1 MNRYRAAPL
10 LGVAC
15 AAGLVS
21 ACFLSPK
28 PDPTRYYV
36 LSGLEEDPGL
46 YSAAGL
52 VGDDPA
58 TAARSAGLPLDI
70 RIGVGPITFPSYLTR
85 TRMATRMADNQ
96 LGYSETDRWAEPLEE
111 AFRYALAGDMEFIIG
126 TDQVIL
132 HPWYRTDHPD
142 VTVGVDVVRFERD
155 HVGTVRLAGN
165 WELRDATGETLG
177 SRSFSIEEP
186 ANQESIASSVRAQS
200 RAVAALARE
209 IADEIRRADS

>member
-1 MNRYRAAPL
+1 
-10 LGVAC
+10 
-15 AAGLVS
+15 
-21 ACFLSPK
+21 
-28 PDPTRYYV
+28 
-36 LSGLEEDPGL
+36 
-46 YSAAGL
+46 
-52 VGDDPA
+52 
-58 TAARSAGLPLDI
+58 
-70 RIGVGPITFPSYLTR
+70 
-85 TRMATRMADNQ
+85 
-96 LGYSETDRWAEPLEE
+96 LEE

-165 WELRDATGETLG
+165 WELRDATGENLG